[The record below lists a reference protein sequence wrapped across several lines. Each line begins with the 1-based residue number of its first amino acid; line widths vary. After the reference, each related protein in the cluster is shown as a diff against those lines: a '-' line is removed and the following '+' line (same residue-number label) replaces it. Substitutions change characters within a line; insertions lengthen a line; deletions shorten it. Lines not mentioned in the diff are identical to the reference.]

1 MILETRTRILR
12 ILQIL
17 QAETDRDHPITIVEI
32 IRELKERWNLDTYR
46 ITVQQDIEAMI
57 ASGYPIVVVR
67 STQNRY
73 YIQERLFNLPELKL
87 LVDAVESGKFITKK
101 KSRVLAEK
109 LTTLASVHDA
119 GDLKRNISLADRVK
133 TENEAGYVILD
144 ALNAAINA
152 GVKVSFRYF
161 EYSGAKRRKLKNG
174 GEPYIL
180 SPYTLTWN
188 GDFYYVVGWSE
199 KHGKIAVFRVDRFA
213 EPPQLL
219 EEPAVKKPKGYSIG
233 AFAEKAF
240 RMFDADHETVTLL
253 CDNSAMNTVIDHFGS
268 KVKATPV
275 DKEHFQFEAEVSV
288 SPTFFS
294 WVFEFG
300 GKIRIV
306 GPENVKAAFE
316 KQLRVVTEGQQVAP
330 VSEKAE

>member
-1 MILETRTRILR
+1 MVLEPRTRILR

-17 QAETDRDHPITIVEI
+17 QAETDADHPITIVEI
-32 IRELKERWNLDTYR
+32 IRELKERWNLDAYR

-57 ASGYPIVVVR
+57 AAGYPIAVVR

-73 YIQERLFNLPELKL
+73 YIRGRLFSLPELKL
-87 LVDAVESGKFITKK
+87 LIDAVESGKFITRK
-101 KSRVLAEK
+101 KSRVLTEK
-109 LTTLASVHDA
+109 LTTLAAVHDA

-133 TENEAGYVILD
+133 TENEAGYEILD

-152 GVKVSFRYF
+152 GVKVRFRYF

-199 KHGKIAVFRVDRFA
+199 KHGKVAVFRVDRIA
-213 EPPQLL
+213 DTPELL
-219 EEPAVKKPKGYSIG
+219 EEPSAKKPKGYSIG
-233 AFAEKAF
+233 SFAEKAF

-253 CDNSAMNTVIDHFGS
+253 CDNRAMNTVIDHFGS
-268 KVKATPV
+268 KVKTTPV
-275 DKEHFQFEAEVSV
+275 DKDHFQFDAEVSV

-294 WVFEFG
+294 WIFEFG
-300 GKIRIV
+300 GMIKIV
-306 GPENVKAAFE
+306 GPEHVKEAFLQHAE
-316 KQLRVVTEGQQVAP
+316 KVL
-330 VSEKAE
+330 

>member
-1 MILETRTRILR
+1 MVLETRTRILR

-32 IRELKERWNLDTYR
+32 IRELKDRWNLDTYR

-73 YIQERLFNLPELKL
+73 YIQERLFDLPELKL

-133 TENEAGYVILD
+133 TENEAGYEILD

-161 EYSGAKRRKLKNG
+161 EYSGAKRRKLKNE

-180 SPYTLTWN
+180 SPY
-188 GDFYYVVGWSE
+188 S
-199 KHGKIAVFRVDRFA
+199 
-213 EPPQLL
+213 
-219 EEPAVKKPKGYSIG
+219 
-233 AFAEKAF
+233 
-240 RMFDADHETVTLL
+240 
-253 CDNSAMNTVIDHFGS
+253 
-268 KVKATPV
+268 
-275 DKEHFQFEAEVSV
+275 
-288 SPTFFS
+288 
-294 WVFEFG
+294 
-300 GKIRIV
+300 
-306 GPENVKAAFE
+306 
-316 KQLRVVTEGQQVAP
+316 
-330 VSEKAE
+330 

>member
-1 MILETRTRILR
+1 MVLEPRTRILR

-17 QAETDRDHPITIVEI
+17 QAETDAEHPITIVEI
-32 IRELKERWNLDTYR
+32 IRELKERWNLDAYR

-57 ASGYPIVVVR
+57 AAGYPIAVVR

-73 YIQERLFNLPELKL
+73 YRRERLFNLPELKL
-87 LVDAVESGKFITKK
+87 LIDAVESGKFITRK
-101 KSRVLAEK
+101 KSRALTEK
-109 LTTLASVHDA
+109 LTTLATIHDA

-133 TENEAGYVILD
+133 TENEAGYEILD

-199 KHGKIAVFRVDRFA
+199 KHEKIAVFRVDRIA
-213 EPPQLL
+213 ETPELL

-253 CDNSAMNTVIDHFGS
+253 CDNRAMNTVIDHFGS
-268 KVKATPV
+268 KVKTTPV
-275 DKEHFQFEAEVSV
+275 DKDHFRFDAEISV

-294 WVFEFG
+294 WIFEFG
-300 GKIRIV
+300 GMIKIV
-306 GPENVKAAFE
+306 GPENVKEAF
-316 KQLRVVTEGQQVAP
+316 RQQVKK
-330 VSEKAE
+330 VL

>member
-17 QAETDRDHPITIVEI
+17 QNETDNEHPITIVEI
-32 IRELKERWNLDTYR
+32 IRELKERWDLEAYR

-73 YIQERLFNLPELKL
+73 YIQERLFSLPELKL

-101 KSRVLAEK
+101 KSQILADK
-109 LTTLASVHDA
+109 LTTLASVHDV
-119 GDLKRNISLADRVK
+119 GELKRNISLADRVK
-133 TENEAGYVILD
+133 TENEAGYEILD
-144 ALNAAINA
+144 ALNEAINA

-161 EYSGAKRRKLKNG
+161 EYSGTKRRKLKNG

-199 KHGKIAVFRVDRFA
+199 KHSKIAVFRVDRIA
-213 EPPQLL
+213 DTPELL

-233 AFAEKAF
+233 AFTEKAF
-240 RMFDADHETVTLL
+240 RMFDSDHETVTLR
-253 CDNSAMNTVIDHFGS
+253 CENGAMNTVIDHFGS
-268 KVKATPV
+268 KVKTRTV
-275 DKEHFQFEAEVSV
+275 DKDHFEFDAEVSL

-294 WVFEFG
+294 WIFEFG
-300 GKIRIV
+300 GKIKVV
-306 GPENVKAAFE
+306 GPESVKEAYRHHA
-316 KQLRVVTEGQQVAP
+316 
-330 VSEKAE
+330 EKALQ

>member
-1 MILETRTRILR
+1 MVLEPRTRILR

-17 QAETDRDHPITIVEI
+17 QAETDAEHPITIVEI
-32 IRELKERWNLDTYR
+32 IRELKERWNLDAYR

-57 ASGYPIVVVR
+57 AAGYPIVVVR

-73 YIQERLFNLPELKL
+73 YIRERLFSLPELKL
-87 LVDAVESGKFITKK
+87 LIDAVESGKFITRK
-101 KSRVLAEK
+101 KSRVLTEK
-109 LTTLASVHDA
+109 LTTLAAVHDA

-133 TENEAGYVILD
+133 TENEAGYEILD

-188 GDFYYVVGWSE
+188 GDFYYVVGWSDKHE
-199 KHGKIAVFRVDRFA
+199 KVAVFRVDRIA
-213 EPPQLL
+213 DTPELL
-219 EEPAVKKPKGYSIG
+219 KEPAVKKPKGYSIG
-233 AFAEKAF
+233 SFAEKAF

-253 CDNSAMNTVIDHFGS
+253 CDNRAMNTVIDHFGS
-268 KVKATPV
+268 KVKTTPV
-275 DKEHFQFEAEVSV
+275 DKDHFQFDAEVSV

-294 WVFEFG
+294 WIFEFG
-300 GKIRIV
+300 GMIKIV
-306 GPENVKAAFE
+306 GPENVKEAFL
-316 KQLRVVTEGQQVAP
+316 QHA
-330 VSEKAE
+330 EKAVSDLSKKSDTV

>member
-1 MILETRTRILR
+1 MVLEPRTRILR

-17 QAETDRDHPITIVEI
+17 QAETDAEHPITIVEI
-32 IRELKERWNLDTYR
+32 IRELKDRWNLDAYR

-57 ASGYPIVVVR
+57 AAGYPIAVVR

-73 YIQERLFNLPELKL
+73 YIRERLFNLPELKL
-87 LVDAVESGKFITKK
+87 LVDAVESGKFITRK
-101 KSRVLAEK
+101 KSRALTEK
-109 LTTLASVHDA
+109 LTTLATVHDA

-133 TENEAGYVILD
+133 TENEAGYEILD

-199 KHGKIAVFRVDRFA
+199 KHDKVAAFRVDRIA
-213 EPPQLL
+213 ETPELL

-233 AFAEKAF
+233 SFAEKAF
-240 RMFDADHETVTLL
+240 RLFDADHETVTLL
-253 CDNSAMNTVIDHFGS
+253 CDNRAMNTVIDHFGS
-268 KVKATPV
+268 KVKTTPV
-275 DKEHFQFEAEVSV
+275 DKDHFQFDAEVSV

-294 WVFEFG
+294 WIFEFG
-300 GKIRIV
+300 GMIKIV
-306 GPENVKAAFE
+306 GPEHVKEAF
-316 KQLRVVTEGQQVAP
+316 LQQVKK
-330 VSEKAE
+330 VL

>member
-1 MILETRTRILR
+1 MVLEPRTRILR

-17 QAETDRDHPITIVEI
+17 QAETDADHPITIVEI
-32 IRELKERWNLDTYR
+32 IRLLKERWNLEAYR

-57 ASGYPIVVVR
+57 AAGYPIVVVR

-73 YIQERLFNLPELKL
+73 YIQERLFSLPELKL
-87 LVDAVESGKFITKK
+87 LIDAVESGKFITKK
-101 KSRVLAEK
+101 KSRILTEK
-109 LTTLASVHDA
+109 LTTLATVHDA

-133 TENEAGYVILD
+133 TENEAGYET
-144 ALNAAINA
+144 LNAAINA

-161 EYSGAKRRKLKNG
+161 EYSGAKRRKLRNG

-199 KHGKIAVFRVDRFA
+199 KHGKVAVFRVDRIA
-213 EPPQLL
+213 DTPEIL
-219 EEPAVKKPKGYSIG
+219 EEPAVKKPKDYSIG

-253 CDNSAMNTVIDHFGS
+253 CDNRAMNTVIDHFGS
-268 KVKATPV
+268 KVKTTPV
-275 DKEHFQFEAEVSV
+275 DKDHFQFDAEVSV

-294 WVFEFG
+294 WIFEFG
-300 GKIRIV
+300 GMIKIV
-306 GPENVKAAFE
+306 GPENVKEAF
-316 KQLRVVTEGQQVAP
+316 RQQVKK
-330 VSEKAE
+330 VL